1 MGSKVLVH
9 GHFVE
14 ERRRGGQEEGRKRPK
29 TRYNLPR
36 AWLHGLTVFN

>member
-14 ERRRGGQEEGRKRPK
+14 ERRRGGAGGGKKEAKDK
-29 TRYNLPR
+29 I
-36 AWLHGLTVFN
+36 

>member
-14 ERRRGGQEEGRKRPK
+14 ERRRAGAGGGKKEAKDK
-29 TRYNLPR
+29 I
-36 AWLHGLTVFN
+36 